1 MAVEGNIVD
10 LQSFQRY
17 LESKIGSC
25 SSDVRN
31 QVEVMDILPI
41 YRIYRDLNIKCI
53 KCEVII
59 DHEALIFVKSN
70 AENKIARF
78 HLAIPFDGN
87 LDLAW

>member
-17 LESKIGSC
+17 LESKILSC
-25 SSDVRN
+25 SEVRN
-31 QVEVMDILPI
+31 HVDVTDILPI

-59 DHEALIFVKSN
+59 DQESLIFVKSN
-70 AENKIARF
+70 VENKIARF